1 MDELVPQKSWFSR
14 NWPWAVPLG
23 GCLTIILL
31 FIFGVGAAIFGVSK
45 ALSGSQPYKDGVHE
59 ASHNQHVIEVLGEPI
74 ETNGIMNG
82 NISIHNNVGEAD
94 ISVPLKGPNGTATV
108 YVTGQKV
115 DGKWNYQ
122 EMYVIISETEEHI
135 DLLDGISNNF

>member
-1 MDELVPQKSWFSR
+1 MDEIVPQKSWFSR

-45 ALSGSQPYKDGVHE
+45 ALSGSQPYKDGVNE
-59 ASHNQHVIEVLGEPI
+59 ASHNKYVIEALGEPV

-94 ISVPLKGPNGTATV
+94 ISIPLKGPNGNATV

-135 DLLDGISNNF
+135 DLLDGISNDF